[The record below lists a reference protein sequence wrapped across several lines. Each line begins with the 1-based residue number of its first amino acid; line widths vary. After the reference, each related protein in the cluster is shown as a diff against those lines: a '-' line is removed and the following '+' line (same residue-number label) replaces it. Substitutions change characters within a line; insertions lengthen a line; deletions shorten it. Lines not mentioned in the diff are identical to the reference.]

1 MITQKIAENIMGVEV
16 VEIRSGQPI
25 LASGQPPTPAQQTI
39 VDLALNM
46 DWTPVSEEDTL
57 EQAKGKKKV
66 ELKNHR
72 DLTWKADLVASFG
85 FPFNTDIQTQIDI
98 QLMISILEPA
108 EAFTGYKCAD
118 GVRRDI
124 TREQFQL
131 ALQEG
136 VARKVT
142 AYAIE
147 GQKAA
152 LVDAATAKEELD
164 AITFE

>member
-1 MITQKIAENIMGVEV
+1 MNIFAKILNKPAASITMVN
-16 VEIRSGQPI
+16 GQPV
-25 LASGQPPTPAQQTI
+25 LASGQPLTPAQRAL
-39 VDLALNM
+39 VDLALSM

-57 EQAKGKKKV
+57 EQAKEKKKT

-72 DLTWKADLVASFG
+72 DLMWKADLVASFG
-85 FPFNTDIQTQIDI
+85 FPFKTDIQTQVDI
-98 QLMISILEPA
+98 QLMVAMLEPA
-108 EAFTGYKCAD
+108 EVFTGYKCAD

-152 LVDAATAKEELD
+152 LVDAVATKEELY
-164 AITFE
+164 AINW